1 MSLEHP
7 NYYNSQDRQRYEQL
21 VNESFKRE
29 LSERER
35 NFVTSMYHQEEFDVG
50 LDGDR

>member
-1 MSLEHP
+1 MSLDMP
-7 NYYNSQDRQRYEQL
+7 NYFNSEDRRLYDEL

-29 LSERER
+29 LTKAESM
-35 NFVTSMYHQEEFDVG
+35 FVSDMYHMEEVDAG

>member
-1 MSLEHP
+1 MTLDIP
-7 NYYNSQDRQRYEQL
+7 NYYNSEDRRLYDEL

-29 LSERER
+29 LTKAERM
-35 NFVTSMYHQEEFDVG
+35 FVNYMYHQEEYDAG

>member
-7 NYYNSQDRQRYEQL
+7 NYYNSQDRKLYDEL

-29 LSERER
+29 LSREESM
-35 NFVTSMYHQEEFDVG
+35 FVNAMYHMEEVDAG